1 MKKIKN
7 INLKTNDPR
16 KKNTPIKSTKPLRIG
31 LYEWDNIIEGKWEKN
46 MKLNTWPNPVF
57 NIEG

>member
-31 LYEWDNIIEGKWEKN
+31 LYEWDNIIEGKWKKKHEIKY
-46 MKLNTWPNPVF
+46 LT
-57 NIEG
+57 